1 MGDSSD
7 EEYLGTDWL
16 PYSARSEWADVEPL
30 AQDDGT
36 NPVVSIAYSQ
46 MFREVFDY
54 MRAVI
59 ARGEKSQRALDLTT
73 DALRLNPANYTVW
86 QYRRDILRELK
97 ADLNAELDYLSEVIG
112 QNAKNYQVWH
122 HRRVIVEMLNDPSN
136 ELELTENALVN
147 DGDAKNYHAWQH
159 RQWAIRTFNLYDDE
173 LNFVDRLIS
182 EDQRN
187 NSAWNQRFFVIKH
200 FGFSPDLIQ
209 RELTYTM
216 NRIRIIKNN
225 ESAWNYLVGV
235 MRQGGKGQGLSSY
248 PEVVA
253 FVEEIYQ
260 AGNRS
265 PYLLA
270 FLVDLYQEQAL
281 NQKVSQSDQLAR
293 KVYGLCEELSTKHDV
308 IRRKYWQ
315 YVATHLKNQLSKA
328 AEQQQE
334 QQH

>member
-7 EEYLGTDWL
+7 EEYLGTDWV
-16 PYSARSEWADVEPL
+16 PYSERSDWKDVEPL
-30 AQDDGT
+30 AQDDGP

-46 MFREVFDY
+46 KFREVFDY

-112 QNAKNYQVWH
+112 QNSKNYQVWH

-159 RQWAIRTFNLYDDE
+159 RQWAIRSFKLYDDE
-173 LNFVDRLIS
+173 LNFVDRLIC

-200 FGFSPDLIQ
+200 LGFTPDLIQ
-209 RELTYTM
+209 RELSYTM

-235 MRQGGKGQGLSSY
+235 MRQGDSGNARLNSY

-253 FVEEIYQ
+253 FVEELYQ

-270 FLVDLYQEQAL
+270 FLIDLYQEQAL
-281 NQKVSQSDQLAR
+281 QLKASDNEQLAR
-293 KVYGLCEELSTKHDV
+293 KVYGLCEDMASKHDV

-315 YVATHLKNQLSKA
+315 YVANHLKNQLSKVQEE
-328 AEQQQE
+328 EQ
-334 QQH
+334 

>member
-1 MGDSSD
+1 MCDSSD
-7 EEYLGTDWL
+7 DEFLGTDWL

-30 AQDDGT
+30 AQDDGN

-54 MRAVI
+54 MRAII
-59 ARGEKSQRALDLTT
+59 ARGEKTQRALDLTT

-136 ELELTENALVN
+136 ELKLTENALVN

-173 LNFVDRLIS
+173 LNFVDRLIC

-200 FGFSPDLIQ
+200 FGFTPDLVQ

-235 MRQGGKGQGLSSY
+235 MRQGGKGEGLSSY

-281 NQKVSQSDQLAR
+281 QQKVSESDQLAR
-293 KVYGLCEELSTKHDV
+293 KVYGLCEDMATKHDV

-315 YVATHLKNQLSKA
+315 YVATHLKNQLNKA
-328 AEQQQE
+328 AEE
-334 QQH
+334 QK

>member
-1 MGDSSD
+1 MADSSD
-7 EEYLGTDWL
+7 EEYLGTEWISYSERSDWD
-16 PYSARSEWADVEPL
+16 DVEPL
-30 AQDDGT
+30 AQDDGP
-36 NPVVSIAYSQ
+36 NPVVAIAYSQ
-46 MFREVFDY
+46 KFREVFDY
-54 MRAVI
+54 MRAII

-97 ADLNAELDYLSEVIG
+97 ADLNAELEYLGKVIA
-112 QNAKNYQVWH
+112 QNSKNYQVWH

-136 ELELTENALVN
+136 ELELTELALVN

-159 RQWAIRTFNLYDDE
+159 RQWAIRSFKLYDDE
-173 LNFVDRLIS
+173 LNFVDRLIC

-187 NSAWNQRFFVIKH
+187 NSAWNQRFFVVKH
-200 FGFSPDLIQ
+200 FGFTPDLIQ
-209 RELTYTM
+209 RELSYTM

-235 MRQGGKGQGLSSY
+235 MRQGDNGKAQLNSY
-248 PEVVA
+248 PEVVG

-270 FLVDLYQEQAL
+270 FLIDLYQEQAL
-281 NQKVSQSDQLAR
+281 HLKVGDSDQLAR
-293 KVYGLCEELSTKHDV
+293 KVYSLCEDMASKHDV
-308 IRRKYWQ
+308 IRRKYWH
-315 YVATHLKNQLSKA
+315 YVATHLKNQLNKIQ
-328 AEQQQE
+328 EQQQE
-334 QQH
+334 

>member
-7 EEYLGTDWL
+7 EEYLGTEWM
-16 PYSARSEWADVEPL
+16 PYSERSDWKDVKPL
-30 AQDDGT
+30 AQDDGA

-46 MFREVFDY
+46 KFREVFDY

-112 QNAKNYQVWH
+112 QNSKNYQVWH

-159 RQWAIRTFNLYDDE
+159 RQWAIRSFKLYDDE
-173 LNFVDRLIS
+173 LSFVDRLIC

-187 NSAWNQRFFVIKH
+187 NSAWNQRFFVIKY
-200 FGFSPDLIQ
+200 FGFSPDMIQ
-209 RELTYTM
+209 RELSYTM

-235 MRQGGKGQGLSSY
+235 MRQGDNGKAQLNSY
-248 PEVVA
+248 PEVVE
-253 FVEEIYQ
+253 FVEELYQ

-265 PYLLA
+265 PYLVA
-270 FLVDLYQEQAL
+270 FLIDLYQEQAL
-281 NQKVSQSDQLAR
+281 QLKVGDSDQLAR
-293 KVYGLCEELSTKHDV
+293 KVYGLCDDMASKHDT
-308 IRRKYWQ
+308 IRRKYWH
-315 YVATHLKNQLSKA
+315 YVATHLKNQLSKV
-328 AEQQQE
+328 EEKQQQ
-334 QQH
+334 Q